1 MRFLLN
7 VLATLVGLFLFFG
20 LLFLLLLSIG
30 IAASTAD
37 DIRPISENTV
47 LRLDLNRPIEER
59 TIDDPLSQIPG
70 FTLADAPVGLL
81 ELKQAIKAAGEDEKI
96 KGIYL
101 NAGLISAGY
110 ATIEEIRNALIDF
123 KASGKFVIA
132 YSEIFTEAGYY
143 LASVAHEIY
152 LTPDYGLFELNG
164 LSASTTF
171 FKGTLD
177 KLEIEP
183 QIFRVGEFK
192 SAIEP
197 FTRKDMSEESRLQTA
212 SYVNSIYDTYL
223 ENISA
228 ARNIPVDE
236 LRIISDSMRVQLPE
250 DAVAYQLITQLSHYD
265 EVLTNIREKI
275 GVEEEEKI
283 NFVSLNRYRKSL
295 KTDKDGYSEN
305 RVAVIIASGI
315 IAGGEGDD
323 SMIGSEKYAK
333 EIRKARLDDK
343 VKAVVLR
350 INSGGGGALASD
362 VIRREVAL
370 TAEVKP
376 IIASMS
382 DIAAS
387 GGYAIAMSCDTI
399 VAHPNTLTGSI
410 GVFLLS
416 FNLQKFLDSKLG
428 ITVDRVNTGAFSDIL
443 SQAKAA
449 TEQERQIIQR
459 IVDDSYEQFI
469 TQAAQDRN
477 IPLEEMK
484 KIAEGRVWSGIDAK
498 KANLV
503 DVLGGMEDAID
514 IAVKSAGIEEDYRI
528 RYYPEQ
534 KTWIEKLLSS
544 LESDIEVRT
553 LKQQLGEFYPYV
565 HHLKELQQMQG
576 VQARLPFEIVIE

>member
-20 LLFLLLLSIG
+20 LLFLLILSIG

-37 DIRPISENTV
+37 RIQPISENAV
-47 LRLDLNRPIEER
+47 LRLDLNRPVEER
-59 TIDDPLSQIPG
+59 TVDDPLAQIPV
-70 FTLADAPVGLL
+70 FALADLPVGLI
-81 ELKQAIKAAGEDEKI
+81 ELKQAIKAAKEDEKVE
-96 KGIYL
+96 GIYL
-101 NAGLISAGY
+101 DAGLIAAGY

-123 KASGKFVIA
+123 KESGKFVIA

-152 LTPDYGLFELNG
+152 MTPDYGLFELNG
-164 LSASTTF
+164 LSAGTTF

-197 FTRKDMSEESRLQTA
+197 FTRRDMSEESRLQTA

-223 ENISA
+223 ENVSS

-236 LRIISDSMRVQLPE
+236 LRIISDSMKVQSTD
-250 DAVAYQLITQLSHYD
+250 DAVTYKLITQLSYYD
-265 EVLTNIREKI
+265 QVLVNIREKI
-275 GVEEEEKI
+275 GLEEEEKI
-283 NFVSLNRYRKSL
+283 NFVSLGRYRRSL
-295 KTDKDGYSEN
+295 DPDNDGYSEN
-305 RVAVIIASGI
+305 RVAVIVASGI
-315 IAGGEGDD
+315 IMGGEGDND
-323 SMIGSEKYAK
+323 VIGSEKFAK

-350 INSGGGGALASD
+350 INSGGGSALASD

-370 TAEVKP
+370 TSEVKP

-382 DIAAS
+382 DVAAS

-410 GVFLLS
+410 GVFMLS

-428 ITVDRVNTGAFSDIL
+428 ITIDRVNTGEFSDIL
-443 SQAKAA
+443 SQTKPA
-449 TEQERQIIQR
+449 TEQESLIIQR
-459 IVDDSYEQFI
+459 SVNEAYDHFI
-469 TQAAQDRN
+469 TQAARDRN

-484 KIAEGRVWSGIDAK
+484 KIAEGRVWSGIEAK
-498 KANLV
+498 NANLV
-503 DVLGGMEDAID
+503 DVLGGLDDAID
-514 IAVKSAGIEEDYRI
+514 IAVTSASIEEDYRI

-534 KTWIEKLLSS
+534 KTWFEELLSS
-544 LESDIEVRT
+544 LETDVKARA
-553 LKQQLGEFYPYV
+553 LKQQLGTFYPYV
-565 HHLKELQQMQG
+565 HYLKELQQMQG
-576 VQARLPFEIVIE
+576 VQARMPFEIVIE